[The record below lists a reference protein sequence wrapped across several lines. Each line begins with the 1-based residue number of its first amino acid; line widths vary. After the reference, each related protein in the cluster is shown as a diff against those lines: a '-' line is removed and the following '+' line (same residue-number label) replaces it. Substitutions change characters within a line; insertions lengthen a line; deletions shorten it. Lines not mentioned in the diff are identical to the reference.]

1 MGGDYLTLSF
11 AEKSRVLYWSIKR
24 ITAQT
29 FLMYNGN
36 LSTFFD
42 PDFPLQQL
50 ASESSHVNLHQAIIL
65 LQVSSVELY
74 TSLNSLSFQM

>member
-1 MGGDYLTLSF
+1 
-11 AEKSRVLYWSIKR
+11 
-24 ITAQT
+24 
-29 FLMYNGN
+29 MYNGN

-50 ASESSHVNLHQAIIL
+50 ASETPHVNLHQAIIL